1 MTSATGIVALTLSL
15 PVDVLMKSEP
25 AIIATIEARPTL
37 RSVLRSPVPR
47 IVFMCAGPQAALNA
61 LTSS

>member
-1 MTSATGIVALTLSL
+1 
-15 PVDVLMKSEP
+15 MKSEP

-47 IVFMCAGPQAALNA
+47 IVFMCAGPQASLKARDLVVERLPVA
-61 LTSS
+61 A